1 MDDRRHVITM
11 NPRWNTKAATTV
23 LLGSLLL
30 GSGAPVMSAAS
41 SSTAPTPSVTVQALS
56 QAPSTSSTA
65 ASHST
70 TPAQPAAPVST
81 AQETGEKRG
90 WLRPVI
96 DWLKRNVPA
105 AWNALTSW
113 GARSWNNF
121 VAWWNGLASW
131 IRWTVDTLWTGTI
144 WELYV
149 ALRDFIF

>member
-1 MDDRRHVITM
+1 M

-30 GSGAPVMSAAS
+30 GSGAPVLSAAS
-41 SSTAPTPSVTVQALS
+41 SQPAPATSTVQALS
-56 QAPSTSSTA
+56 QAPSTAGSVGSHGTA
-65 ASHST
+65 
-70 TPAQPAAPVST
+70 PAQPAAPGSATVP
-81 AQETGEKRG
+81 ETGEKRG
-90 WLRPVI
+90 WIRPVV
-96 DWLKRNVPA
+96 DWLKRVVPS
-105 AWNALTSW
+105 AWNSLKSW

-131 IRWTVDTLWTGTI
+131 IRWTIDTIWTGTV